1 MMVLVAI
8 LTFIVLA
15 VFAAAFILLLG
26 ELIGSW
32 SGAAFIVGGV
42 YLLCLAAICLICKR
56 RRRQSYDQM
65 GNWRFMALF
74 VVRYLR
80 SLLDS

>member
-1 MMVLVAI
+1 MVI

-15 VFAAAFILLLG
+15 VFAVAFILLLG
-26 ELIGSW
+26 EVIGSW

-42 YLLCLAAICLICKR
+42 YLLGLVAIYLIGKR
-56 RRRQSYDQM
+56 RVSQISARTGS
-65 GNWRFMALF
+65 WKPMALF

-80 SLLDS
+80 SLLNS